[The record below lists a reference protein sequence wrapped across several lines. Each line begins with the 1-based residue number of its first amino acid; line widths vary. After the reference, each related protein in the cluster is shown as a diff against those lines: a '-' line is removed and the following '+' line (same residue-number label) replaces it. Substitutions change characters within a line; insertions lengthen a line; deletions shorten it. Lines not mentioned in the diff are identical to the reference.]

1 MYDGGGCAVEV
12 RDQIFFCA
20 KELPTL
26 KSMAGL
32 LKPGWQPLSQA
43 TQCDKCWALN
53 DGG

>member
-1 MYDGGGCAVEV
+1 MYGGGGGAVEV
-12 RDQIFFCA
+12 RDQIFFMPKNC
-20 KELPTL
+20 PTL

-43 TQCDKCWALN
+43 TQSDKCWALN